1 MSALAQTSPDPASV
15 LAKAVLNA
23 ADQLGLKQA
32 ELAAV
37 LGIHRTAVSRLKQ
50 NPALDP
56 KSKQGEL
63 ALLVIRIARALFALT
78 GGDKDWIKH
87 FMHNPNKVISK
98 TELTEHIYDQDFDL
112 DSNVIEV
119 FVLRLR
125 KKLDPDGELKPI
137 ETLRGRGYRFTMV
150 VS

>member
-1 MSALAQTSPDPASV
+1 MSALAQNSPDPAAV

-23 ADQLGLKQA
+23 AEQLGLKQA

-37 LGIHRTAVSRLKQ
+37 LGIHRTAISRLKQ

-63 ALLVIRIARALFALT
+63 ALLLIRIARALFALT

-87 FMHNPNKVISK
+87 FMHSPNQVTGGVPAK
-98 TELTEHIYDQDFDL
+98 Q
-112 DSNVIEV
+112 IECIQGLMQ
-119 FVLRLR
+119 VLNLV
-125 KKLDPDGELKPI
+125 DA
-137 ETLRGRGYRFTMV
+137 LRGKI
-150 VS
+150 

>member
-87 FMHNPNKVISK
+87 FMHNPNKVTGGIPAKQMESIQG
-98 TELTEHIYDQDFDL
+98 LIQ
-112 DSNVIEV
+112 VMQ
-119 FVLRLR
+119 FV
-125 KKLDPDGELKPI
+125 DAI
-137 ETLRGRGYRFTMV
+137 RGKV
-150 VS
+150 